1 MLKDKHSN
9 REKKSIQR
17 DILKQPQAISMAPKK
32 KNKIALNQPFLSAN
46 KPLQEKNLGFFKK
59 HLHLISAI
67 FSLIAIMISY
77 HFWQDETQWV
87 AKWMIIY
94 TIFALFY
101 WSIKPLIRRIR
112 EKWNK

>member
-1 MLKDKHSN
+1 MLKDPHRSGKKHMQVN
-9 REKKSIQR
+9 IKNLQSIAAQ
-17 DILKQPQAISMAPKK
+17 Q
-32 KNKIALNQPFLSAN
+32 KNKMVLNQPFLSAN
-46 KPLQEKNLGFFKK
+46 TPLKNYPLKFLKK
-59 HLHLISAI
+59 HLHFISAL
-67 FSLIAIMISY
+67 FSLVAMIISY
-77 HFWQDETQWV
+77 HFWKDETQWV

>member
-1 MLKDKHSN
+1 MLKDTHRN
-9 REKKSIQR
+9 REKKSIEI
-17 DILKQPQAISMAPKK
+17 DSFNLPQSISMAPKR
-32 KNKIALNQPFLSAN
+32 KIKTSQSSFLSAN
-46 KPLQEKNLGFFKK
+46 KPIQSKELRFFKK

-67 FSLIAIMISY
+67 FSLIAIMVSY